1 MKNFVDYGLS
11 LTRPINLTNAAMRII
26 VILLLIFSIVITA
39 HSQTASVTG
48 SVRDTVEKKNLSNSV
63 VSLLRQSDSVLV
75 KFTRTNL
82 KGEFALSNVSIGEY
96 VLMITYPKFADY
108 ADKINLPADGLNLGS
123 IPLTPKAVLL
133 KEVVIRTNAAIRVK
147 GDTTEFVADS
157 FKVKQGATV
166 EDLLKQLPGM
176 QVNSKGEITAQ
187 GKKVDKVLVDGEE
200 FFGAD
205 PTIATQ
211 NIGAKAVDKVQV
223 FDTKTEQD
231 QLKGIGASGDGNK
244 TINIKLK
251 ESAKKGYFGKVEG
264 STDFDK
270 LLNGKLMY
278 NKFRGSKKFSLYGT
292 KSNINT
298 GSLGWDDRNK
308 LGIDNDYEFDE
319 ISGFYYSYGDGENEF
334 NDWNLKGIPDAYT
347 VGALYGNKWDE
358 ERNKLNLSYLY
369 NRLGTKNTTRT
380 ISQTLLE
387 DTTYFNNSVSKS
399 NGLTQQHVVN
409 GKYEWKIDSFA
420 SIKYTA
426 VGTYKKKDTY
436 SDNYSEALNEQQE
449 FVNTNSRTNDLS
461 SIKKQL
467 DNVLTYKQ
475 LFRKKDRMLIATLR
489 LGLIEDEQTGKLLST
504 TNFYKNGI
512 VDSTDPIDQLKL
524 NSGNSTTI
532 GSKITYNEPLNKEW
546 NLVTEYSLNNN
557 HSISHRNSFE
567 KDLSNKYTALNPVFS
582 NNFDLRA
589 LSNSGTVTARYV
601 GKKIRA
607 AFGVG
612 LSAIQLNLNSLDSSK
627 KTKYNFTGF
636 TPQAQFRYA
645 FKAQTGVS
653 IAYRG
658 NTVQP
663 SLSQLQP
670 LRNNNDPLGIYIGNP
685 NLKVGFNHNLNF
697 SFNDY
702 KVLKGRYM
710 FGSFSINLR
719 ENAIVNQSTVDS
731 FGKTTYIPININ
743 GINNWNLWSV
753 WNSGQGD
760 KKWIHEIQP
769 YANGGRNKNFLN
781 GKVNVN
787 TYAILNLSYRLS
799 YSIADKYNIS
809 FGPKISRNISK
820 SSLRPTANN
829 NYWSYGGQAN
839 GYVMLPG
846 KLELN
851 SDIDINLQQKTNAF
865 TQNLNIIVWNA
876 KLSKKFRKD
885 KSFEIGVVAHD
896 ILNQNI
902 GFNRTINSNFVNEE
916 RYDKLSRYFLLTA
929 SWTFNKMPGKN

>member
-1 MKNFVDYGLS
+1 
-11 LTRPINLTNAAMRII
+11 MRKT
-26 VILLLIFSIVITA
+26 VILLLLIFSTSIIV
-39 HSQTASVTG
+39 HSQTSSIKGTVA
-48 SVRDTVEKKNLSNSV
+48 DTTEKKNLSNV
-63 VSLLRQSDSVLV
+63 VISLLRNSDSVLV
-75 KFTRTNL
+75 KFTRTDKNGNFNINDL
-82 KGEFALSNVSIGEY
+82 APNEY

-108 ADKINLPADGLNLGS
+108 ADKIILPPGVLNLNV

-133 KEVVIRTNAAIRVK
+133 KEVVIRGNAAIRVR
-147 GDTTEFVADS
+147 GDTTEFTADS
-157 FKVKQGATV
+157 FKVKEGATV

-211 NIGAKAVDKVQV
+211 NIGARAVDKVQV

-251 ESAKKGYFGKVEG
+251 DSAKKGYFGKIEG
-264 STDFDK
+264 GTDFDK
-270 LLNGKLMY
+270 ILNGKLMY
-278 NKFRGSKKFSLYGT
+278 NLFRGNKKYSLYGT

-298 GSLGWDDRNK
+298 GSLGWDERNK
-308 LGIDNDYEFDE
+308 LGIENDYEYDE

-347 VGALYGNKWDE
+347 VGALYGNKWNE
-358 ERNKLNLSYLY
+358 ERNKLNFSYLY
-369 NRLGTKNTTRT
+369 NRLGTKNTTRI

-387 DTTYFNNSVSKS
+387 DTTFYNNSISKS
-399 NGLTQQHVVN
+399 NGLTQQQVLN

-436 SDNYSEALNEQQE
+436 ADNYSEALNEQQE

-475 LFRKKDRMLIATLR
+475 LFRKKDRMLIATFR

-504 TNFYKNGI
+504 TNFYKNNVI
-512 VDSTDPIDQLKL
+512 DSVDVIDQLKL

-532 GSKITYNEPLNKEW
+532 GSKITFNEPLSKEW
-546 NLVTEYSLNNN
+546 NLVMEYSLNNN
-557 HSISHRNSFE
+557 HSLSHRNSFE
-567 KDLSNKYTALNPVFS
+567 KDINDKYTTLNPVFS
-582 NNFDLRA
+582 NNFDLTA
-589 LSNSGTVTARYV
+589 LANSGTITARYV
-601 GKKIRA
+601 GKKLRA
-607 AFGVG
+607 AFGTG
-612 LSAIQLNLNSLDSSK
+612 LSAIQLNLNNLDDNK

-636 TPQAQFRYA
+636 TPQAQLGYR
-645 FKAQTGVS
+645 FKPQSGVS
-653 IAYRG
+653 FSYRG
-658 NTVQP
+658 NTAQP

-670 LRNNNDPLGIYIGNP
+670 LRNNNDPLAIYIGNP
-685 NLKVGFNHNLNF
+685 DLKVGFNHSLSFN
-697 SFNDY
+697 FNDY

-710 FGSFSINLR
+710 FGSFSINFR
-719 ENAIVNQSTVDS
+719 ENAIVNQSTVDP
-731 FGKTTYIPININ
+731 FGKTTYMPVNVKGN
-743 GINNWNLWSV
+743 NNWNLWSA

-760 KKWIHEIQP
+760 KKLLHEIQP
-769 YANGGRNKNFLN
+769 YANGGRNRNFIN
-781 GKVNVN
+781 GKENVN
-787 TYAILNLSYRLS
+787 TYAIFNLTYRLR
-799 YSIADKYNIS
+799 YSIVDKYNFSI
-809 FGPKISRNISK
+809 GPKIGRNISK

-829 NYWSYGGQAN
+829 NYWSYGGQAD

-846 KLELN
+846 KFELN
-851 SDIDINLQQKTNAF
+851 SDIDMNLQQKTNAF
-865 TQNLNIIVWNA
+865 TKNLNITVWNA

-885 KSFEIGVVAHD
+885 KSFEIGIVAHD